1 MEEYQSVWEQCLQ
14 IIKDNIDEGNFATW
28 FQPIKAIGLKDKVL
42 TVQVPSLYYYEWI
55 EGNYWQLL
63 KSAIHRVLGKE
74 GKVEYKI
81 LVVNEQTMTLP
92 TSGIGVVSSQDK
104 KLNIHIDEDT
114 DQKEIPNPFVLP
126 GLKKLNIQSQWKKK
140 EKNISEEF

>member
-55 EGNYWQLL
+55 
-63 KSAIHRVLGKE
+63 
-74 GKVEYKI
+74 
-81 LVVNEQTMTLP
+81 
-92 TSGIGVVSSQDK
+92 
-104 KLNIHIDEDT
+104 
-114 DQKEIPNPFVLP
+114 
-126 GLKKLNIQSQWKKK
+126 
-140 EKNISEEF
+140 